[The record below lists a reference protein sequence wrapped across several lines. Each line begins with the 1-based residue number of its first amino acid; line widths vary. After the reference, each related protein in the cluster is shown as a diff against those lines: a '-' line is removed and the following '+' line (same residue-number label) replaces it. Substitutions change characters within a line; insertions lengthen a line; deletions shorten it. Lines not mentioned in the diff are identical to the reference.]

1 MRGRL
6 GFCTLDSDV
15 ENADSSDLNRRGYE
29 DTSYTA
35 KMQARYT
42 DLIVFNKWEHVDERR
57 YDECLDRVGDLEL
70 PVANVKS
77 DHGIVDMNLVLGLD
91 SMLAKDIS
99 LQDRGDPHEMHSHAA
114 DHQSEVEVLS
124 VTLSSKGKNVS
135 AVNLES
141 LEAFLLSAPKDEIY
155 RIKAI
160 ISATRPPASSAGDAD
175 AAMVR
180 QGQKSADYL
189 LNWAFGRWTFSPVGT
204 ASPSYVN
211 SSTVQVQESE
221 TQIPILRMTII
232 LARDEARKWKS
243 RIESGGLIE
252 SEIKSDEGLLRV
264 EQII

>member
-1 MRGRL
+1 MRGRPRL
-6 GFCTLDSDV
+6 HTLYLHG
-15 ENADSSDLNRRGYE
+15 ENADSSNLNREGYE

-35 KMQARYT
+35 KIQARYT
-42 DLIVFNKWEHVDERR
+42 DLIVFNKWEYVDERR
-57 YDECLDRVGDLEL
+57 YDDCLDRVGDLDL
-70 PVANVKS
+70 QVANVKS

-91 SMLAKDIS
+91 SMLAKEIS
-99 LQDRGDPHEMHSHAA
+99 LRDRSDVQEVHEHTAG
-114 DHQSEVEVLS
+114 HQGEVEVLS
-124 VTLSSKGKNVS
+124 VTLSSIGKNVS

-160 ISATRPPASSAGDAD
+160 ISASRPPASSGGDAD

-180 QGQKSADYL
+180 QGQTSADYL
-189 LNWAFGRWTFSPVGT
+189 LNWAFGRWTFTPVGT

-211 SSTVQVQESE
+211 SSTVQVQELE

-232 LARDEARKWKS
+232 LARDEARKWKN

-252 SEIKSDEGLLRV
+252 SETQSDEGLLQV
-264 EQII
+264 KQII

>member
-1 MRGRL
+1 M
-6 GFCTLDSDV
+6 DYMPSIHMWK
-15 ENADSSDLNRRGYE
+15 NADCSNLNRKGYE

-57 YDECLDRVGDLEL
+57 YEECLDRVGDLEL
-70 PVANVKS
+70 QVANVKS
-77 DHGIVDMNLVLGLD
+77 NHGIVQMNLVLGLD

-99 LQDRGDPHEMHSHAA
+99 LRDRGDGQEMHQHAA

-124 VTLSSKGKNVS
+124 VTLSSMGKNVS

-160 ISATRPPASSAGDAD
+160 ISASRPPASSAGDAD

-180 QGQKSADYL
+180 QGQQNADYL
-189 LNWAFGRWTFSPVGT
+189 LNWAFGRWTFTPVGT

-211 SSTVQVQESE
+211 GSTVQVQESE

-252 SEIKSDEGLLRV
+252 SETKFDEVLLRV
-264 EQII
+264 KQIK